1 MTEITVNGMTC
12 TSCATHVKDALEKI
26 PGVNAA
32 VVSYPE
38 SRAQVMADTAVS
50 HNQLLAAIAA
60 LGYQGSI
67 RVGDFKDEPK
77 IRDALEGAGLHIAI
91 IGSGGAAM
99 AAALKAVEQG
109 ATVTLIERG
118 TIGGTCVN
126 IGCVPSK
133 IMIRAAHIA
142 HLRRESPFDGGIA
155 ATVPAID
162 RSKLLAQQQARVDE
176 LRHAKYE
183 GILDGNPAITVLHG
197 EARFK
202 DDQSLVVRLNEGGE
216 REVTFDRC
224 LVATGASPAV
234 PPIPGLKE
242 SPYWTSTEALVSD
255 TIPARLAVIG
265 SSVVALE
272 LAQAFARL
280 GSQVTILARSTL
292 FFREDP
298 AIGEAVT
305 AAFRAEG
312 IEVLEHTQA
321 SQVAH
326 VNGEFVLTT
335 GHGELRAD
343 KLLVAT
349 GRAPNT
355 RSLALDAAGVT
366 VNAQGAIV
374 IDQGMRTSNPNIY
387 AAGDCTDQPQ
397 FVYVAA
403 AAGTRAAINMTG
415 GDAALNL
422 TAMPAVV
429 FTDPQVATVGYS
441 EAEAHHDGIETDSR
455 TLTLDNVPRALA
467 NFDTRG
473 FIKLVIE
480 EGSGR
485 LIGVQAVAPEAGELI
500 QTAVL
505 AIRNRMTVQE
515 LADQLFP
522 YLTMVEGLK
531 LAAQTPL
538 GEICRYRV
546 CRVMPSSRHRSPTLV
561 SGCPIAAI
569 ARRSLA
575 AVILNGRPPF
585 RPRARADAKP
595 AMVRSA
601 INSRSNSANAAK
613 MPKTSLPAAVVV
625 SMAAPWPVNT
635 LRPMPRAVR
644 SCTVL
649 MRWRKSR
656 PSRSSFHTT
665 SVSPGRSA
673 FRQLTKP
680 GRSSRLPDA
689 WSS

>member
-1 MTEITVNGMTC
+1 MSTLKITGMTC
-12 TSCATHVKDALEKI
+12 DSCAVHVKDALEKV
-26 PGVNAA
+26 PGVQSADVSYAKGSAKLAIEVGTSPDALTAA
-32 VVSYPE
+32 V
-38 SRAQVMADTAVS
+38 AG
-50 HNQLLAAIAA
+50 
-60 LGYQGSI
+60 LGYRATLADAPSVSTPGGLLDKMRDLLGRNDKTGSS
-67 RVGDFKDEPK
+67 
-77 IRDALEGAGLHIAI
+77 GLHIAV

-109 ATVTLIERG
+109 ARVTLIERG

-126 IGCVPSK
+126 VGCVPSK

-155 ATVPAID
+155 ATTPTIQRTA
-162 RSKLLAQQQARVDE
+162 LLAQQQARVDE

-183 GILDGNPAITVLHG
+183 GILEGNPAITVLHG
-197 EARFK
+197 SARFK
-202 DDQSLVVRLNEGGE
+202 DNRNLIVQLNDGGE
-216 REVTFDRC
+216 RVVAFDRC
-224 LVATGASPAV
+224 LIATGASPAV
-234 PPIPGLKE
+234 PPIPGLKDT
-242 SPYWTSTEALVSD
+242 PYWTSTEALVSE
-255 TIPARLAVIG
+255 TIPKRLAVIG

-280 GSQVTILARSTL
+280 GAKVTILARSTL

-298 AIGEAVT
+298 AIDEAVT
-305 AAFRAEG
+305 AAFRMEG
-312 IEVLEHTQA
+312 IEVREHTQA
-321 SQVAH
+321 SQVAYI
-326 VNGEFVLTT
+326 NGEGDGEFVLTT
-335 GHGELRAD
+335 AHGELRAD

-355 RSLALDAAGVT
+355 RKLALDATGVT
-366 VNAQGAIV
+366 LTPQGAIV
-374 IDQGMRTSNPNIY
+374 IDPGMRTSVEHIY

-441 EAEAHHDGIETDSR
+441 EAEAHHDGIKTDSR

-473 FIKLVIE
+473 FIKLVVE

-500 QTAVL
+500 QTAAL

-531 LAAQTPL
+531 LAAQTFNKDVKQL
-538 GEICRYRV
+538 
-546 CRVMPSSRHRSPTLV
+546 
-561 SGCPIAAI
+561 
-569 ARRSLA
+569 
-575 AVILNGRPPF
+575 
-585 RPRARADAKP
+585 
-595 AMVRSA
+595 
-601 INSRSNSANAAK
+601 
-613 MPKTSLPAAVVV
+613 
-625 SMAAPWPVNT
+625 
-635 LRPMPRAVR
+635 
-644 SCTVL
+644 SCCA
-649 MRWRKSR
+649 
-656 PSRSSFHTT
+656 
-665 SVSPGRSA
+665 G
-673 FRQLTKP
+673 
-680 GRSSRLPDA
+680 
-689 WSS
+689 

>member
-1 MTEITVNGMTC
+1 MIEISVDGMTC
-12 TSCATHVKDALEKI
+12 TSCATHVKDALEKL
-26 PGVNAA
+26 PATE
-32 VVSYPE
+32 VS
-38 SRAQVMADTAVS
+38 
-50 HNQLLAAIAA
+50 
-60 LGYQGSI
+60 GS
-67 RVGDFKDEPK
+67 
-77 IRDALEGAGLHIAI
+77 GLHVAV

-109 ATVTLIERG
+109 AKVTLIERG

-142 HLRRESPFDGGIA
+142 HLRRISPFDGGIA
-155 ATVPAID
+155 ATVPTID

-183 GILDGNPAITVLHG
+183 GILDGNPGITVLHG

-202 DDQSLVVRLNEGGE
+202 DGQSLAVRLNGGAE
-216 REVTFDRC
+216 RVVAFDRC

-234 PPIPGLKE
+234 PLIPGLKE

-255 TIPARLAVIG
+255 TIPARLTVIG

-280 GSQVTILARSTL
+280 GSQVTILARNTL

-298 AIGEAVT
+298 AIGAAVT

-326 VNGEFVLTT
+326 VDGEFVLTT
-335 GHGELRAD
+335 GHGIVAAD
-343 KLLVAT
+343 QLLVAT
-349 GRAPNT
+349 GRAHNT
-355 RSLALDAAGVT
+355 RSLALEAAGVAA
-366 VNAQGAIV
+366 NAQGAIV
-374 IDQGMRTSNPNIY
+374 IDQGMRTSAQHIY
-387 AAGDCTDQPQ
+387 PAGDRTDQPQ

-422 TAMPAVV
+422 SAMPAVV

-441 EAEAHHDGIETDSR
+441 EAQAHHDGIKTDSR
-455 TLTLDNVPRALA
+455 LLTLDNVPRALA

-480 EGSGR
+480 EGRGR

-531 LAAQTPL
+531 LAAQTFSKDVKQL
-538 GEICRYRV
+538 
-546 CRVMPSSRHRSPTLV
+546 
-561 SGCPIAAI
+561 
-569 ARRSLA
+569 
-575 AVILNGRPPF
+575 
-585 RPRARADAKP
+585 
-595 AMVRSA
+595 
-601 INSRSNSANAAK
+601 
-613 MPKTSLPAAVVV
+613 
-625 SMAAPWPVNT
+625 
-635 LRPMPRAVR
+635 
-644 SCTVL
+644 SCCA
-649 MRWRKSR
+649 
-656 PSRSSFHTT
+656 
-665 SVSPGRSA
+665 G
-673 FRQLTKP
+673 
-680 GRSSRLPDA
+680 
-689 WSS
+689 

>member
-1 MTEITVNGMTC
+1 MNGRVLHVTGMTC
-12 TSCATHVKDALEKI
+12 DSCANHVEKVLLTV
-26 PGVNAA
+26 PGVHKAE
-32 VVSYPE
+32 VSYPDALARVSGE
-38 SRAQVMADTAVS
+38 PALDPTMLVSAV
-50 HNQLLAAIAA
+50 AAAGYRAA
-60 LGYQGSI
+60 LADAPPAAMGSGLLGKM
-67 RVGDFKDEPK
+67 REWLGSGDKAGGD
-77 IRDALEGAGLHIAI
+77 GGGLHIAV

-109 ATVTLIERG
+109 ARVTLIERG

-126 IGCVPSK
+126 VGCVPSK

-142 HLRRESPFDGGIA
+142 HLRRESPFDGGIKA
-155 ATVPAID
+155 APPAIL
-162 RSKLLAQQQARVDE
+162 RGRLLAQQQARVDE

-183 GILDGNPAITVLHG
+183 SILDGNPSITVLRG
-197 EARFK
+197 EASFK
-202 DDQSLVVRLNEGGE
+202 NEHTLTVRLVEGGE
-216 REVTFDRC
+216 RVVAFDRC
-224 LVATGASPAV
+224 LVATGASAAV
-234 PPIPGLKE
+234 PPIPGLKDT
-242 SPYWTSTEALVSD
+242 PYWTSTEALVSD
-255 TIPARLAVIG
+255 SIPERLAVIG
-265 SSVVALE
+265 SSVVAVE

-280 GSQVTILARSTL
+280 GSQVTILARNTL

-321 SQVAH
+321 SHVAYADR
-326 VNGEFVLTT
+326 EFVLTT
-335 GHGELRAD
+335 GHGIVAAD

-355 RSLALDAAGVT
+355 RGLNLEAAGVT
-366 VNAQGAIV
+366 FNAQGAIV
-374 IDQGMRTSNPNIY
+374 IDQGMRTSNPHIY

-415 GDAALNL
+415 GDAALDL

-515 LADQLFP
+515 LAEQLFP

-531 LAAQTPL
+531 LAAQTFNKDVKQL
-538 GEICRYRV
+538 
-546 CRVMPSSRHRSPTLV
+546 
-561 SGCPIAAI
+561 
-569 ARRSLA
+569 
-575 AVILNGRPPF
+575 
-585 RPRARADAKP
+585 
-595 AMVRSA
+595 
-601 INSRSNSANAAK
+601 
-613 MPKTSLPAAVVV
+613 
-625 SMAAPWPVNT
+625 
-635 LRPMPRAVR
+635 
-644 SCTVL
+644 SCCA
-649 MRWRKSR
+649 
-656 PSRSSFHTT
+656 
-665 SVSPGRSA
+665 G
-673 FRQLTKP
+673 
-680 GRSSRLPDA
+680 
-689 WSS
+689 

>member
-1 MTEITVNGMTC
+1 MTEVTVNGMTC
-12 TSCATHVKDALEKI
+12 TTCATHVQDALEKI
-26 PGVNAA
+26 PGVKSA

-38 SRAQVMADTAVS
+38 SRAQVMADTAVR
-50 HNQLLAAIAA
+50 HDQILATIAA
-60 LGYQGSI
+60 LGYQGLI
-67 RVGDFKDEPK
+67 RVGDFKDEEK
-77 IRDALEGAGLHIAI
+77 IRDVLAGAGLHIAI

-109 ATVTLIERG
+109 AHVSLIERG

-126 IGCVPSK
+126 VGCVPSK

-142 HLRRESPFDGGIA
+142 HLRRESPFDGGMPPTPPTILR
-155 ATVPAID
+155 D
-162 RSKLLAQQQARVDE
+162 RLLAQQQARVDE

-183 GILDGNPAITVLHG
+183 GILDSNPAITVLHG

-202 DDQSLVVRLNEGGE
+202 DGQSLVVRLNDGNE
-216 REVTFDRC
+216 RAVAFDRC

-242 SPYWTSTEALVSD
+242 SPYWTSTEALVSE
-255 TIPARLAVIG
+255 TVPERLAVIG

-280 GSQVTILARSTL
+280 GSKVTILARSTL

-312 IEVLEHTQA
+312 IKVLEHTQA

-326 VNGEFVLTT
+326 VDGEFVLTT
-335 GHGELRAD
+335 GYGEIRAD
-343 KLLVAT
+343 QLLVAT

-355 RSLALDAAGVT
+355 RSLALEAAGVAA
-366 VNAQGAIV
+366 NAQGAIV
-374 IDQGMRTSNPNIY
+374 IDKGMRTSTPHIY

-415 GDAALNL
+415 GDAALDL

-531 LAAQTPL
+531 LAAQTFSKDVKQL
-538 GEICRYRV
+538 
-546 CRVMPSSRHRSPTLV
+546 
-561 SGCPIAAI
+561 
-569 ARRSLA
+569 
-575 AVILNGRPPF
+575 
-585 RPRARADAKP
+585 
-595 AMVRSA
+595 
-601 INSRSNSANAAK
+601 
-613 MPKTSLPAAVVV
+613 
-625 SMAAPWPVNT
+625 
-635 LRPMPRAVR
+635 
-644 SCTVL
+644 SCCA
-649 MRWRKSR
+649 
-656 PSRSSFHTT
+656 
-665 SVSPGRSA
+665 G
-673 FRQLTKP
+673 
-680 GRSSRLPDA
+680 
-689 WSS
+689 

>member
-1 MTEITVNGMTC
+1 MTTLKITGMTC
-12 TSCATHVKDALEKI
+12 DSCATHVKEALEKV
-26 PGVNAA
+26 PGVQSADVSYTKGSAKLAVEAGISPDALTAA
-32 VVSYPE
+32 V
-38 SRAQVMADTAVS
+38 AG
-50 HNQLLAAIAA
+50 
-60 LGYQGSI
+60 LGYRATLADAPVPPVGGGLLGKMREWLGS
-67 RVGDFKDEPK
+67 GDKAGGD
-77 IRDALEGAGLHIAI
+77 GGGLHIAV

-109 ATVTLIERG
+109 AHVTLIERG

-126 IGCVPSK
+126 VGCVPSK
-133 IMIRAAHIA
+133 IMNRAAHIA
-142 HLRRESPFDGGIA
+142 HLRRESPFDGGMPPTPPTIL
-155 ATVPAID
+155 
-162 RSKLLAQQQARVDE
+162 RERLLAQQQARVDE

-183 GILDGNPAITVLHG
+183 GILDDNPAISVLHG

-202 DDQSLVVRLNEGGE
+202 DAHSLTVQLNGGGE
-216 REVTFDRC
+216 RVLAFDRC
-224 LVATGASPAV
+224 LIATGASPAV
-234 PPIPGLKE
+234 PPIPGLKDT
-242 SPYWTSTEALVSD
+242 PYWTSTEALVSD
-255 TIPARLAVIG
+255 TIPERLAVIG

-280 GSQVTILARSTL
+280 GSKVTILARSTL

-298 AIGEAVT
+298 AIGEAIT

-326 VNGEFVLTT
+326 EGGEFVLTT
-335 GHGELRAD
+335 AHGELRAD

-349 GRAPNT
+349 GRSPNT
-355 RSLALDAAGVT
+355 RSLALDAAGVAL
-366 VNAQGAIV
+366 NLQGAIV
-374 IDQGMRTSNPNIY
+374 IDVGMRTSTPDIY

-422 TAMPAVV
+422 AAMPAVV

-441 EAEAHHDGIETDSR
+441 EAEAQHDGIETDSR

-531 LAAQTPL
+531 LAAQTFNKDVKQL
-538 GEICRYRV
+538 
-546 CRVMPSSRHRSPTLV
+546 
-561 SGCPIAAI
+561 
-569 ARRSLA
+569 
-575 AVILNGRPPF
+575 
-585 RPRARADAKP
+585 
-595 AMVRSA
+595 
-601 INSRSNSANAAK
+601 
-613 MPKTSLPAAVVV
+613 
-625 SMAAPWPVNT
+625 
-635 LRPMPRAVR
+635 
-644 SCTVL
+644 SCCA
-649 MRWRKSR
+649 
-656 PSRSSFHTT
+656 
-665 SVSPGRSA
+665 G
-673 FRQLTKP
+673 
-680 GRSSRLPDA
+680 
-689 WSS
+689 